1 MTGTIDPPAGY
12 TLMDQQAEI
21 ARLQAENDRLRQA
34 LAARPAAD
42 PELETLKTL
51 IVNNVTHELRTPLL
65 QLKAGINSLTKDP
78 ANRTALGIAETAT
91 ARLEEVVQNI
101 AGLAQS
107 HKISPDLALVS
118 ECADFARRWLKN
130 SWKHKDNQARV
141 LFDLPPSLPP
151 VLADKKGIGNV
162 LQLLIDNALKFS
174 DKPVRV
180 TARRVG
186 SHIRVTVI
194 DKGIG
199 IPEDQFVRILEPFV
213 QLDGS
218 STRRYG
224 GAGVGLTLVRMI
236 LDRHGAQLSIESAVG
251 KGSRFSFT
259 LPVVKINR

>member
-1 MTGTIDPPAGY
+1 
-12 TLMDQQAEI
+12 MDGEL
-21 ARLQAENDRLRQA
+21 ARLQAENEALRQA
-34 LAARPAAD
+34 LAERSHAPD
-42 PELETLKTL
+42 PELEALKSL

-65 QLKAGINSLTKDP
+65 QLKAGINSLTKEP
-78 ANRTALGIAETAT
+78 SNRTALDIAETAT

-118 ECADFARRWLKN
+118 ESVDFARRWLKN

-141 LFDLPPSLPP
+141 IFELPASLPP

-174 DKPVRV
+174 DKPIKV
-180 TARRVG
+180 TARREGACVRVG
-186 SHIRVTVI
+186 VR
-194 DKGIG
+194 DLGIG
-199 IPEDQFVRILEPFV
+199 IPEDQYARILEPFV

-224 GAGVGLTLVRMI
+224 GAGVGLTLVKMI
-236 LDRHGAQLSIESAVG
+236 LDRHDTQLTIESAVG
-251 KGSRFSFT
+251 RGSTFSFT
-259 LPVVKINR
+259 LKVVDLKR